1 MPSQPQN
8 SANNEKLV
16 KTDKPKEQ
24 AASSDVSGADTMTVE
39 EREDEREAI
48 SNARPGGLER
58 VLNEQR
64 LPAEGIG
71 AADGELRETFGDAD
85 SGSPIK
91 DVPSGEYTG
100 DPDRI
105 EEDWEQAGRRADV
118 QRDHRTC

>member
-1 MPSQPQN
+1 MPSQPQS
-8 SANNEKLV
+8 SAANEKLV

-48 SNARPGGLER
+48 TNARPGGLER

-71 AADGELRETFGDAD
+71 AAGGELRESFGETDA
-85 SGSPIK
+85 GSPIK
-91 DVPSGEYTG
+91 DVPSGEYAG
-100 DPDRI
+100 DPKEID
-105 EEDWEQAGRRADV
+105 EDWERAGRHADV